1 MGLWIDGFDAKSYG
15 IHIFVK
21 KKKKTDKK
29 QKTNSQATK
38 ADSEIN
44 GEQKFAALMSWRGNF
59 LPGLNDLISHYI
71 AMHHHGRR
79 GDERKQPVHCCFISR
94 PEL

>member
-44 GEQKFAALMSWRGNF
+44 GEQKFAALMS
-59 LPGLNDLISHYI
+59 
-71 AMHHHGRR
+71 
-79 GDERKQPVHCCFISR
+79 
-94 PEL
+94 